1 MMPALPPLQ
10 ISASS
15 SASADSK
22 GGAIGTTAGLAQGDW
37 NVNFGDGSIATSKG
51 LNVWMMA
58 GAALAALWILKRK
71 Q

>member
-1 MMPALPPLQ
+1 MMPSLPPLQ

-15 SASADSK
+15 SASSDAK
-22 GGAIGTTAGLAQGDW
+22 GGAIGTTAGSVQGDW

-51 LNVWMMA
+51 LNVWLMA
-58 GAALAALWILKRK
+58 GAALVALWILKRK